1 MGESHKISS
10 FLRQFSTIS
19 CTIIAAVVEQIVES
33 GDTDFVQKSYN
44 CLLSFLFMY
53 MYVCIKI
60 IVVFWILLVRQ
71 LKELVASWIEFR
83 TCPCTKAERDEI

>member
-10 FLRQFSTIS
+10 LLRQFSTIS

-60 IVVFWILLVRQ
+60 IVVFLD
-71 LKELVASWIEFR
+71 S
-83 TCPCTKAERDEI
+83 PCTAVERACCKLD